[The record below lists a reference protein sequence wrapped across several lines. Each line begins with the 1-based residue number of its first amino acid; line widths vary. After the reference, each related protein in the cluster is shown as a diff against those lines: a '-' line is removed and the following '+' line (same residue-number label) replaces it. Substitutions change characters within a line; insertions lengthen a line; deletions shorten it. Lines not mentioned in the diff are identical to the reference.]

1 MGKKMLL
8 SGMLRDR
15 KDEVMC
21 IVGIMD
27 YSVGSAF

>member
-21 IVGIMD
+21 TLGIID
-27 YSVGSAF
+27 YSVGGAF